1 MSIYVRSYC
10 ATVGTVGG
18 INGTTV
24 RRDNDVELDSTTVP
38 KYDCSKTNC
47 SCGSTSSNVY
57 QEEDLGWTI
66 VGKGS
71 KKYKTKT

>member
-1 MSIYVRSYC
+1 MFVRSYC
-10 ATVGTVGG
+10 ATVGG
-18 INGTTV
+18 IDGTTV
-24 RRDNDVELDSTTVP
+24 RRDNGVKLDSATVP

-47 SCGSTSSNVY
+47 SRGSTSNNVH